1 MTPVKTTTEKFVGV
15 LVVGLLIKR
24 TVDHARDVRAYRRR
38 SRERARSVGSR
49 AGFDRPVPGQWEW
62 PPGFRPDGRCEQDRQ
77 HNEESPTTRGA

>member
-62 PPGFRPDGRCEQDRQ
+62 PVKPAAL
-77 HNEESPTTRGA
+77 TGACAERWIARRV